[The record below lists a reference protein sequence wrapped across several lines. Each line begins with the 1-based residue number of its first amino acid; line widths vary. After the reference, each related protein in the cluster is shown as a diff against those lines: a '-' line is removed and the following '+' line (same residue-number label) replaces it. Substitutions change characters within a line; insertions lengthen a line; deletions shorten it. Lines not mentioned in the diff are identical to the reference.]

1 LLIEFCGALTLFAVA
16 VLSLFF
22 LYIEYIYFF
31 ALPVNVE
38 GVGWLLGYKVD
49 GGNALSLFFLLLVE
63 LLSRL
68 CDVVAAAAPQI
79 CG

>member
-1 LLIEFCGALTLFAVA
+1 LWRFDFICGRSSFV
-16 VLSLFF
+16 VFF
-22 LYIEYIYFF
+22 PPSIEYIYILFF